1 MNKLQIIKIGG
12 KVIDDKQQLSSVLKA
27 FAKIKGPKILIHGGG
42 SKATAM
48 EQTLGLTP
56 NMVEGRRI
64 TDANALEV
72 VTMVYA
78 GLINKSI
85 VAGLQGF
92 GCNAL
97 GLSGADGNA
106 IQCETRPTIPINYGF
121 VGDVKTVNSAFI
133 ASLIEADLTPVFSAI
148 THDGNGQLLNTNADT
163 MASEIAISMSDQ
175 YEVELTFAFEKN
187 GVLGAKGN
195 VIKNITEVKFSELQK
210 EKVITDGMIPKLSN
224 AFYALKNGVN
234 EVKLTSSE
242 YLWNKELNYT
252 TVRLTSFRNAVEK
265 S

>member
-1 MNKLQIIKIGG
+1 MKKLKIIKIGG
-12 KVIDDKQQLSSVLKA
+12 KVIDDEQQLSLVLKA
-27 FAKIKGPKILIHGGG
+27 VAKIKGPKILIHGGG
-42 SKATAM
+42 SKATKM
-48 EQTLGLTP
+48 EQTLGQTP

-106 IQCETRPTIPINYGF
+106 IQCDKRPINPIDYGL
-121 VGDVKTVNSAFI
+121 VGDVKAVNSSFI
-133 ASLIEADLTPVFSAI
+133 TSLIGANITLVFSAI

-163 MASEIAISMSDQ
+163 MASEIAVAMSSQ

-187 GVLGAKGN
+187 GVLDAKGN
-195 VIKNITEVKFSELQK
+195 VIKTITEVKFSELQK
-210 EKVITDGMIPKLSN
+210 EKVIIDGMIPKLTN
-224 AFYALKNGVN
+224 AFYALKNGVK
-234 EVKLTSSE
+234 EVKLTSAE
-242 YLWNKELNYT
+242 YLLNKGMTCTNA
-252 TVRLTSFRNAVEK
+252 RL
-265 S
+265 